1 MKVKLRTEDA
11 DAVLKGK
18 QMSRLFADEF
28 WRLCSKLYKK
38 EGFVNNVDIV
48 IKTPGG
54 KDWVVEVRP

>member
-28 WRLCSKLYKK
+28 WRLCGKLYKK